1 MALQALYSFSV
12 DQADSRFRVG
22 CRSSTSSAWC
32 FVTGPYAQTI
42 WLFRERLAKAR
53 AISTLFER
61 FDVILREPGYIIISG
76 QVFDFN
82 LIDAPKQR
90 NTKEEKDDIRAGQV
104 QVTWNDKPAKLQQKD
119 RDAL

>member
-1 MALQALYSFSV
+1 
-12 DQADSRFRVG
+12 
-22 CRSSTSSAWC
+22 
-32 FVTGPYAQTI
+32 
-42 WLFRERLAKAR
+42 
-53 AISTLFER
+53 
-61 FDVILREPGYIIISG
+61 VILREPGYIIISG